1 MSVGPELSI
10 MYHHNNQQYYN
21 STPLLI
27 SQHQQYRIQQEQGQ
41 NHQQKRPL
49 YDQMINDQ
57 HSKQQHNKHQQH
69 SFSPPLSIASSS
81 STTNSS
87 SSGSFYS
94 NLSSSPP
101 SAAFN
106 IHASSSSTSTNMR
119 IKKKLPSTLNTIYSS
134 QNTSNIVQQSQPT
147 KPTAATVWNFTWL
160 VFMNEKWVPF
170 DILNQTKLE
179 QTLTVGGTFVDINDS
194 HFPDVKR
201 VRVFPRS
208 NYLSYLGVK
217 YRLSRIMQPD
227 AYLDHVG
234 VAEAKKPTLPLQTA
248 SLPTADE
255 DGDSRTRRAWEM

>member
-10 MYHHNNQQYYN
+10 MYHHNSQQYYN
-21 STPLLI
+21 STPLI
-27 SQHQQYRIQQEQGQ
+27 IAQHQQYRIQQEQSQ
-41 NHQQKRPL
+41 QYHQQRSPF
-49 YDQMINDQ
+49 YDQMISD
-57 HSKQQHNKHQQH
+57 QHNKQQQQQQQQQ
-69 SFSPPLSIASSS
+69 IASSS
-81 STTNSS
+81 ST

-101 SAAFN
+101 PANHTFQ
-106 IHASSSSTSTNMR
+106 IHATPHANTATQMR
-119 IKKKLPSTLNTIYSS
+119 IKKTLPATFSASS
-134 QNTSNIVQQSQPT
+134 QTTSSTTHQQSQST
-147 KPTAATVWNFTWL
+147 KTSAASWNFTWL

-201 VRVFPRS
+201 VRVFPKS

-234 VAEAKKPTLPLQTA
+234 VAEARKPSSLSMLPSSS
-248 SLPTADE
+248 SLPAADE
-255 DGDSRTRRAWEM
+255 GGDSRTQRAWEM